1 MIKFLKEHISLKEK
15 KVEVIVFL
23 CLSILTMSIDVVIT
37 YLNGNF
43 IDLIIDKDNVGV
55 LLSYSGILILGYIQ
69 CLVWRR
75 QIRIFIMHH
84 F

>member
-43 IDLIIDKDNVGV
+43 IDLIIDKDNVGAMS
-55 LLSYSGILILGYIQ
+55 LS
-69 CLVWRR
+69 
-75 QIRIFIMHH
+75 
-84 F
+84 

>member
-55 LLSYSGILILGYIQ
+55 LLS
-69 CLVWRR
+69 
-75 QIRIFIMHH
+75 
-84 F
+84 

>member
-55 LLSYSGILILGYIQ
+55 LLSYSGILILG
-69 CLVWRR
+69 
-75 QIRIFIMHH
+75 
-84 F
+84 

>member
-43 IDLIIDKDNVGV
+43 IE
-55 LLSYSGILILGYIQ
+55 LL
-69 CLVWRR
+69 
-75 QIRIFIMHH
+75 IRIMLEF

>member
-55 LLSYSGILILGYIQ
+55 L
-69 CLVWRR
+69 
-75 QIRIFIMHH
+75 
-84 F
+84 